1 MDIWIKITIV
11 FVFGL
16 LVYREILKSTALNSS
31 AISTTARKN
40 KAGIMSLL
48 MVGFSVGI
56 FVYVGLSI
64 TNIETRDLR
73 QSREQGLR
81 MQESIKEC

>member
-11 FVFGL
+11 FVFCL
-16 LVYREILKSTALNSS
+16 LVYREILKSAALNSS
-31 AISTTARKN
+31 AVSIPTAKN